1 MSNDAP
7 PANSIRRCPYCD
19 SVVARTA
26 SRCSICGKEIEPEI
40 EEKPE
45 IEIEEYLEIEEPVSV
60 EVEVAPEIEEEP
72 KIEIEEEES
81 AGILAEP
88 EIILPKETD
97 PQAPVPDPI
106 PRTADPA
113 PPPPRSPFPDPVFIL
128 TAVFTM
134 FMLVISVLIL
144 RYQEPVQDLGLFPTL
159 TPIPPTITFTPT
171 WTAVPSQTP
180 SPTTVPTVTPTPMP
194 PPTLQPPRPHRV
206 SSGETMIGLASR
218 YRVSMDSIIS
228 QNGLA
233 SDSHIQVGQELQ
245 IPWPTATPPLVKI
258 GIEING
264 ELVIADPTNCQR
276 YEVLSGDSLAVIS
289 AKYDVDFDL
298 LVQVNRLE
306 NDVLLQPGD
315 TVCIPTILY
324 GETLPPTPGP
334 SPTPLPTA
342 PPAGPDLL
350 YPVADAVI
358 DPPDGRVMLQWVG
371 IKNLSEREWYMVEM
385 SDLDQIDRL
394 PRRAFTRD
402 TMHRLPASWRPDVN
416 ESHHIR
422 WQVSIVTVTEW
433 RADGLPIYT
442 YGGEM
447 SDPSFFEWLGAV
459 PTATPLPTATA
470 VMVTAVPNK

>member
-1 MSNDAP
+1 MSDDALP
-7 PANSIRRCPYCD
+7 INPIRRCPHCD
-19 SVVARTA
+19 SVVARTV
-26 SRCSICGKEIEPEI
+26 SCCSICGKEIKEEVEI
-40 EEKPE
+40 EEE
-45 IEIEEYLEIEEPVSV
+45 VEVEEPASV
-60 EVEVAPEIEEEP
+60 EVER
-72 KIEIEEEES
+72 EEEES
-81 AGILAEP
+81 VGVLAEP
-88 EIILPKETD
+88 EIILPEAAD
-97 PQAPVPDPI
+97 PQSPIPDPI
-106 PRTADPA
+106 PRTADPT
-113 PPPPRSPFPDPVFIL
+113 PPDPRSPFPNPVLIL
-128 TAVFTM
+128 TAVFTI
-134 FMLVISVLIL
+134 FMLVIGVLIL

-159 TPIPPTITFTPT
+159 TPIPPTITFTPA

-180 SPTTVPTVTPTPMP
+180 PPTAVPTITPTPLP
-194 PPTLQPPRPHRV
+194 TPTLQPPRPHQV
-206 SSGETMIGLASR
+206 SGGETMIGLASR

-233 SDSHIQVGQELQ
+233 SGSHIQVGQELQ
-245 IPWPTATPPLVKI
+245 IPWPTATPPLVQV

-298 LVQVNRLE
+298 LVQVNRFE
-306 NDVLLQPGD
+306 NDMLLQPGD

-324 GETLPPTPGP
+324 GETLPPTPGS

-358 DPPDGRVMLQWVG
+358 DPPNGRVMLQWVG
-371 IKNLSEREWYMVEM
+371 IKDLSEREWYMIEM
-385 SDLDQIDRL
+385 ADLDQIDRL

-416 ESHHIR
+416 ESHRIR

-447 SDPSFFEWLGAV
+447 SVPSFFEWLGAV
-459 PTATPLPTATA
+459 PTVAPLPTATA
-470 VMVTAVPNK
+470 VMVTAVPNN